1 MFKTVALLIAGA
13 IALSACAS
21 ETPIRKTNCWNT
33 MALNAVAQPDC
44 EFRYVP
50 AR

>member
-1 MFKTVALLIAGA
+1 MFKPCAFLLLSS